1 MGSIARTW
9 RELSGQS
16 KWKSLLDPL
25 NIDLRRYILHYG
37 QFAQSTYD
45 AFNFEKLSK
54 YAGNCLYSKR
64 DFFSK
69 VHLENNNP
77 FKYTVTKYLYATSK
91 ASDSESFLLRS
102 FSKDAWSL
110 ESNWIGYVAVATDE
124 GKIALGRRDI
134 VVAWRGTIQGSE
146 WVTNFHL
153 DLDPAPLIFGSE
165 SLAQLHN
172 GFYSLYTS
180 ANKNLQSARDQVLN
194 EIRRLVELY
203 KNEEISITITGH
215 SLGAALATINAVDI
229 VANKFNIPKDQPQKA
244 CPVTT
249 FAFASPRVGN
259 SSFAKIF
266 SDLKDLRALV
276 IRNETD
282 VVPKSLLLVYYAV
295 GEELLIDTRKSKYLK
310 SGVSAHNMEVYLHG
324 VAGTQGSKGGFN
336 LEGVR
341 DIALVNKSNDGLKDE
356 YNVPVNWRVVE
367 NKGMVQQ
374 FDGAWKLMEEHNDDI
389 LAIRARV

>member
-25 NIDLRRYILHYG
+25 NIDLRRYVLHYG
-37 QFAQSTYD
+37 QLAQATYD

-54 YAGNCLYSKR
+54 YAG
-64 DFFSK
+64 
-69 VHLENNNP
+69 
-77 FKYTVTKYLYATSK
+77 
-91 ASDSESFLLRS
+91 DSESFLLRS
-102 FSKDAWSL
+102 FSKDAWSM

-146 WVTNFHL
+146 WVSNFHL
-153 DLDPAPLIFGSE
+153 DLDPAPLIFGTE
-165 SLAQLHN
+165 SRAQLHN

-180 ANKNLQSARDQVLN
+180 ENLTLQSARNQVLS
-194 EIRRLVELY
+194 EITRLVELY
-203 KNEEISITITGH
+203 KDEEISITITGH

-244 CPVTT
+244 CPVTA
-249 FAFASPRVGN
+249 FPFASPRVGN

-266 SDLKDLRALV
+266 SDFKDLRALV

-295 GEELLIDTRKSKYLK
+295 GEELLIDTRKSKFLK

-336 LEGVR
+336 LEVNR

-356 YNVPVNWRVVE
+356 YDIPINWRVVE

-374 FDGAWKLMEEHNDDI
+374 SDGSWKLMEEHNDDI
-389 LAIRARV
+389 LAIRA